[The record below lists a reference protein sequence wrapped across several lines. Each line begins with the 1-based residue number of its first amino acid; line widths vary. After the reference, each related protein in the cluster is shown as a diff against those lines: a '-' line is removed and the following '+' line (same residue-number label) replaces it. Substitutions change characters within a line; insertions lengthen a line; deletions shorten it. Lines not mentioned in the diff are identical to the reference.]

1 VCRLRAGGGAVSF
14 VKENTMADQDK
25 HIENLIRELKE
36 REKELNCLYRIEET
50 LANAGSEIDDLL
62 RQVVAVIPSGWQ
74 YPELCQAKVEYEG
87 QTFQTDGYVE
97 SPITQ
102 SVDLAV
108 QGKPVGRLVVSYRSE
123 VPKGKDGYFLP
134 EEEKLLR
141 TVADRLGHAIL
152 YLELKRLYCK
162 WDGIGAGT
170 VDRESERWRA
180 IVDTLRKTDR
190 KLYIYLARKM
200 LRQLCRAGNV
210 HAVNLLRDFG
220 YSEPLA
226 DQQQVDDPNRPSQKQ
241 SMEQILALSDRVF
254 QIAAEHMSGEQIVVS
269 IERWIREDKAMF
281 FVRAIDNP
289 NSTLNEVINAISRY
303 RLSSSADVEL
313 SPANEKGVLVSLI
326 RRLFYEQLEFINI
339 AKQYVTLND
348 IFALTDRIIYHED
361 SHGHL
366 GGKSA
371 GLFLAEHIIRREQDK
386 HPILRGVRTPRT
398 WYITS
403 DSLTHFLNYNGL
415 EDVHEQKYKDLEE
428 IRFEY
433 PNLIQIFKHSHFPPR
448 IVSGLSA
455 VLDDLGERPIVVR
468 SSSLLED
475 RAGAVFSGKYKS
487 LFLANQGNKQQR
499 LEALMDAI
507 AEVYA
512 STFAPDPIEY
522 RIEHGLL
529 DFFEEMGIMI
539 QEVVGNR
546 VGDYFLPTFAGV
558 AFSHNEFCWSPRI
571 RREDGVIRMT
581 PGLGTRAVD
590 RVADDYPT
598 LIAPGKPE
606 LRVNTS
612 PDEIV
617 RYSTKRVDLINLRTN
632 RFQTVDFRQLVRLHG
647 EQIPG
652 LEWVVSVYDGQMLHH
667 PTSLYNVDLASAD
680 VVVTFEGL
688 LRTDFV
694 AKIRTM
700 LEVLRESFG
709 MPVDIEFAHDGRDLY
724 LLQCRPQSRSRGATP
739 SPIPKDIPNDRVLFT
754 ANRYVSN
761 GLVPHISHIVYVD
774 PAAYDA
780 LSEHAQLL
788 QVGRVVGL
796 LNRQLPKRRFIL
808 MGPGRWGSRGD
819 IKLGVSV
826 TYSDINCAA
835 MLIEIARRKG
845 NYVPELSFGTHFFQ
859 DLVESSIRYL
869 PLYPDDDGVVFNE
882 EFLRRAEN
890 QLPTLLP
897 DYAWLAHVVRV
908 IDIPRESNG
917 MVLQVLMNADED
929 RAVGLLVEADAGQR
943 SAEVPLR
950 GRG

>member
-1 VCRLRAGGGAVSF
+1 
-14 VKENTMADQDK
+14 MADQDK

-36 REKELNCLYRIEET
+36 REKELNCVYRVEQT
-50 LANAGSEIDDLL
+50 LADTSKDLDELL
-62 RQVVAVIPSGWQ
+62 RGVVEVIPTGWQ
-74 YPELCQAKVEYEG
+74 YPELCQAKIEYEG
-87 QTFQTDGYVE
+87 RVFQTEGYVD
-97 SPITQ
+97 SPIAQ
-102 SVDLAV
+102 SVDLVV
-108 QGKPVGRLVVSYRSE
+108 QDKSVGRVVVSYASE
-123 VPKGKDGYFLP
+123 VPKSRDGYFLP

-141 TVADRLGHAIL
+141 TLADRLAHAIL

-162 WDGIGAGT
+162 WDGIGDGAAGRT
-170 VDRESERWRA
+170 SERWRA
-180 IVDTLRKTDR
+180 IVETLRKTDR

-200 LRQLCRAGNV
+200 LRQLCRAGNEP
-210 HAVNLLRDFG
+210 AAKLLREFG
-220 YSEPLA
+220 YAEPLA
-226 DQQQVDDPNRPSQKQ
+226 DQLQAEDPNRPSQKQ
-241 SMEQILALSDRVF
+241 SMERILALSDSVF
-254 QIAAEHMSGEQIVVS
+254 QIAADHLSGEQIVLA

-289 NSTLNEVINAISRY
+289 SSTLSEVINAISRY

-326 RRLFYEQLEFINI
+326 RRLFYEQLEFINV
-339 AKQYVTLND
+339 AKQYVTLSD
-348 IFALTDRIIYHED
+348 IFALTDRIVYHEE

-371 GLFLAEHIIRREQDK
+371 GLFLAERVIRRLEDRY
-386 HPILRGVRTPRT
+386 PLLRGVRTPKT

-448 IVSGLSA
+448 IVNGLST
-455 VLDDLGERPIVVR
+455 VLEDLGERPIVVR

-487 LFLANQGNKQQR
+487 LFLANQGSKQAR

-529 DFFEEMGIMI
+529 DFYEEMGIMI
-539 QEVVGNR
+539 QAVVGNR

-558 AFSHNEFCWSPRI
+558 AFSQNEFCWSPRI
-571 RREDGVIRMT
+571 RREDGVVRMV

-590 RVADDYPT
+590 RIADDYPT
-598 LIAPGKPE
+598 LIAPGQPQ
-606 LRVNTS
+606 LRVNTT

-617 RYSTKRVDLINLRTN
+617 HYSTKRVDLINLSTN
-632 RFQTVDFRQLVRLHG
+632 TFQTVDFRQLVRRHG
-647 EQIPG
+647 EEIPG
-652 LEWVVSVYDGQMLHH
+652 LERLISLYDGQMLHH
-667 PTSLYNVDLASAD
+667 PTSLYNVELGTAD
-680 VVVTFEGL
+680 IVVTFEGL

-694 AKIRTM
+694 AQISTM
-700 LEVLRESFG
+700 LAVLRDAFG

-724 LLQCRPQSRSRGATP
+724 LLQCRPQSRSRGAAP
-739 SPIPKDIPNDRVLFT
+739 SAIPREVPKEQLLFT

-761 GLVPHISHIVYVD
+761 GTVPAISHIVYVD
-774 PAAYDA
+774 PNAYDA
-780 LSEHAQLL
+780 LTDHGQLL

-796 LNRQLPKRRFIL
+796 LNKRLPKRRFIL

-869 PLYPDDDGVVFNE
+869 PLYPDDDGVVFSE
-882 EFLRRAEN
+882 EFFLHAEN
-890 QLPTLLP
+890 QLPVLLP
-897 DYAWLAHVVRV
+897 EYAWLAQVVRV
-908 IDIPRESNG
+908 IDVAKASG
-917 MVLQVLMNADED
+917 GKLLQVLMNAEED
-929 RAVGLLVEADAGQR
+929 RAVGLLVEAR
-943 SAEVPLR
+943 EKTPPAETSSRATVRAMP
-950 GRG
+950 